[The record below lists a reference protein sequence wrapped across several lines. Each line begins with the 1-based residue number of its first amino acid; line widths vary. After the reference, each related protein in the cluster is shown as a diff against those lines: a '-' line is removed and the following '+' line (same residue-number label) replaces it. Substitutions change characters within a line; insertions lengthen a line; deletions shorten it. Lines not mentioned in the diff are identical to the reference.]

1 MKSSAAITLI
11 ALISLFFLPSC
22 GDLLDVTKTF
32 TFDHEFHV
40 TSSDQTFQENVLI
53 DMAVE
58 ESLIAD
64 YGSKIKKIEIEEVR
78 YWLTSQLGT
87 ENQQYNEVMLYV
99 ANDDGSDSKNIFSL
113 QNVVLSDLVNNPTV
127 LQMNAQGVQK
137 LSEKIKTPPHKFSF
151 NLSGNVNETPV
162 DFIMVVELKIKM
174 TANPL

>member
-1 MKSSAAITLI
+1 MKTFGVI
-11 ALISLFFLPSC
+11 ALIVLTSLFLLPSC
-22 GDLLDVTKTF
+22 GDILDVTKTF

-58 ESLIAD
+58 ESLIGD

-78 YWLTSQLGT
+78 YWLTSQLGP
-87 ENQQYNEVMLYV
+87 ENQQYSEVILNV
-99 ANDDGSDSKNIFSL
+99 ANDDGSDIKNIFSL
-113 QNVVLSDLVNNPTV
+113 QNVVLSDLLNNPTF

-137 LSEKIKTPPHKFSF
+137 LSEKIKSPPHKFSF
-151 NLSGNVNETPV
+151 DLNGNVNETPV
-162 DFIMVVELKIKM
+162 DFRMVVELKVKM